1 MVKAIVFCLYKVWL
15 GWNCWNK
22 TLCIGKARNHLAH
35 FPPTKPN
42 DQVHATKPYVRI
54 MERKRRDPSILGR
67 ISSKRSRTGTQVAV
81 LTRPQRRMYIP
92 RSLQPELKRHNFPA
106 FASQQTLNH
115 AASAFTYAF
124 CSQIGQGVTGG
135 TRVGDQIFAK
145 RLTVRGN
152 ISQNA
157 TAVFE
162 RAVVCF
168 ILDSQPAAGVPGFT
182 DVFQGG
188 LPLDTDYFNPILND
202 DKRRRFKI
210 LKMLRWPLMWQ
221 AAVQAVGGGSIL
233 ASPQSHAWECS
244 MPINRKISYNESAGA
259 PYMGGEIYMF
269 AWSDSTSNLPFLD
282 ASGFLSYTDV

>member
-1 MVKAIVFCLYKVWL
+1 MDGLAGTPAVF
-15 GWNCWNK
+15 
-22 TLCIGKARNHLAH
+22 HSS
-35 FPPTKPN
+35 
-42 DQVHATKPYVRI
+42 VR
-54 MERKRRDPSILGR
+54 MSAAASSSSSYGKRRRSVSGGA
-67 ISSKRSRTGTQVAV
+67 SKRRKPTAV
-81 LTRPQRRMYIP
+81 VSVPRAVV
-92 RSLQPELKRHNFPA
+92 RSLKPELKRHNYPA

-115 AASAFTYAF
+115 AAGAFTYAF
-124 CSQIGQGVTGG
+124 CAQIAQGVTGS

-168 ILDSQPAAGVPGFT
+168 VQDSQPAAGTPGFT
-182 DVFQGG
+182 DVFAGG

-210 LKMLRWPLMWQ
+210 LKLMRWPLMWQ
-221 AAVQAVGGGSIL
+221 AAVQAPGGASVL

-244 MPINRKISYNESAGA
+244 IPINRKISYNEAVSA
-259 PYMGGEIYMF
+259 PYMGCEIIMF

-282 ASGFLSYTDV
+282 ASGFMSFTDS